1 MSATAQTARHF
12 LFLTASTRVAGVV
25 GNTEALAR
33 AAAAHLP
40 AGAQQRWLRLADHA
54 LPPFVDHRHDI
65 GSYPMPEGAA
75 RVLLDATLAAT
86 DLVLVAPVYW
96 YSLPANVKLYLD
108 HFSAWMRV
116 PGLDFKARMAG
127 RRLWLVTTSG
137 DRAKAQPMMD
147 STRLCAEFLGMQ
159 WMGALWGQGGT
170 PGAVQADEAAL
181 TQATRWFEG
190 V

>member
-1 MSATAQTARHF
+1 MSDSSRHF

-33 AAAAHLP
+33 AAAEHLP
-40 AGAQQRWLRLADHA
+40 AGASQQWLRLADLT

-65 GSYPMPEGAA
+65 GSYPMPEGDA
-75 RVLLDATLAAT
+75 RQLLDAPLAAT
-86 DLVLVAPVYW
+86 DLELVAPVYW
-96 YSLPANVKLYLD
+96 YSLPATVKLYLD

-147 STRLCAEFLGMQ
+147 STRLCAEFLGMA
-159 WMGALWGQGGT
+159 WMGALWGKGGA
-170 PGAVQADEAAL
+170 PEAIRADQEAL
-181 TQATRWFEG
+181 TQATRWFAG